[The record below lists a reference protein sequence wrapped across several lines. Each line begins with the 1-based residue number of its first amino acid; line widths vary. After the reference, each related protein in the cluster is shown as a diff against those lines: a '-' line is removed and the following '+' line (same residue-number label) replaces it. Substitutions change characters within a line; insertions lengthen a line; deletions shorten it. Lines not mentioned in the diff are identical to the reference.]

1 MLHFVTSYMKQN
13 KSHKQTLESVQN
25 GLEIIFNIK
34 MVSGASIKFEV
45 DSWLEKSN
53 RLYTTYSY
61 FKESFCNYL
70 NLGGGKQLTSLG
82 AVADAFCRPSVL
94 NESTGFQVELVQS
107 SLFSFS
113 NNHFFPVEPPYLE
126 SQWKG
131 KAYYNVVEVRESSY
145 CSSQFK
151 TF

>member
-13 KSHKQTLESVQN
+13 RSPKQTLESVQN
-25 GLEIIFNIK
+25 GLEISFNIII

-70 NLGGGKQLTSLG
+70 NLGGGK
-82 AVADAFCRPSVL
+82 
-94 NESTGFQVELVQS
+94 
-107 SLFSFS
+107 
-113 NNHFFPVEPPYLE
+113 
-126 SQWKG
+126 
-131 KAYYNVVEVRESSY
+131 
-145 CSSQFK
+145 
-151 TF
+151 

>member
-45 DSWLEKSN
+45 GSWLEKSN

-61 FKESFCNYL
+61 FKESFFNYL
-70 NLGGGKQLTSLG
+70 NLGGGE
-82 AVADAFCRPSVL
+82 VA
-94 NESTGFQVELVQS
+94 GFS
-107 SLFSFS
+107 
-113 NNHFFPVEPPYLE
+113 
-126 SQWKG
+126 G
-131 KAYYNVVEVRESSY
+131 
-145 CSSQFK
+145 CSSQWFLSAVGAK
-151 TF
+151 